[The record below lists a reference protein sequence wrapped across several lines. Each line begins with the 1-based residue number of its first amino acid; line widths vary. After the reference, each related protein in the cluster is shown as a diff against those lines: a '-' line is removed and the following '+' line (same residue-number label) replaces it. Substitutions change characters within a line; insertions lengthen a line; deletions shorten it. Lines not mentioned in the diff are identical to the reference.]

1 MVLQS
6 HSPSTHHLCP
16 ELAEGRPFVCF
27 VLRAVEDH
35 LKSEEGRDDQQ
46 VTHRGRHEVRRK
58 REGGGEGGRREREGG
73 REGGRTKLNHLHSQD
88 FGACLWFTQFEA
100 LLFNLLQK
108 LPVLHTGVGCATE
121 SHNLPDQNPVT
132 PKEGKEKTETEEP
145 VEEGNTAHNVTTFPQ
160 LNAWAFII

>member
-1 MVLQS
+1 M
-6 HSPSTHHLCP
+6 
-16 ELAEGRPFVCF
+16 
-27 VLRAVEDH
+27 LRAVEDH

-58 REGGGEGGRREREGG
+58 REGGRKGGRRGGRREREGG
-73 REGGRTKLNHLHSQD
+73 REGGRTKLSIQPL
-88 FGACLWFTQFEA
+88 ALTELWGMSLGLLFEA

-108 LPVLHTGVGCATE
+108 LPVLHAGVGCATE